1 MHAPKE
7 LSGKLIQPGFMANY
21 AGFLWSI
28 KQMPTSQPQLVHRC
42 SNKPTP
48 GNAWTVE
55 PRLEAATYMNMD
67 LPMEDIVK
75 KVVEKAEQSKAL

>member
-1 MHAPKE
+1 
-7 LSGKLIQPGFMANY
+7 
-21 AGFLWSI
+21 
-28 KQMPTSQPQLVHRC
+28 MPTPQPQLVHRC

-75 KVVEKAEQSKAL
+75 KVVENAEQS

>member
-1 MHAPKE
+1 
-7 LSGKLIQPGFMANY
+7 
-21 AGFLWSI
+21 
-28 KQMPTSQPQLVHRC
+28 MPTPQLFHRC
-42 SNKPTP
+42 SYKPTQ

-75 KVVEKAEQSKAL
+75 KVVKKAEQRQTLSIISHDLSDHNSPQSKMN